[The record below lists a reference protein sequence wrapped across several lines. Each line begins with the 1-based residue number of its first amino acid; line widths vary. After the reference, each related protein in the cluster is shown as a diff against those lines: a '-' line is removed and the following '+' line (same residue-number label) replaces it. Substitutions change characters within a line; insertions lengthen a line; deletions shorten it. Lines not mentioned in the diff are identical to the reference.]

1 MKKLVIT
8 ILLSLGIGAPA
19 LAQQTEHQVK
29 RGETFASIAAKY
41 GITEAALRKANAD
54 KKTAYAGLKLRIPV
68 SKVTSKSVTS
78 DTTVPSSKPAVQPF
92 SPTTEYS
99 DNSNSLANFNKGK
112 DYFYNKKWKKAI
124 KAFNEVLSD
133 PLADENTKQQS
144 QQFLVQAQKQQ
155 QERKE
160 RREAF
165 WNMLSTSLKAV
176 GNTLT
181 ETVDVLQQHENRN
194 NNTYAQNQGEQSG
207 IDGNQSSGY
216 YNIDNNTSS
225 DPRIGSLEQQLSD
238 LKYQYA
244 KLERERENIDMNSKR
259 EIEKRQQLIRDI
271 GKRKV
276 GRKYQLTEQE
286 KELLEQNKQIG
297 REAQKNKE
305 EILKQMSY
313 LHLNIQRLENQI
325 STLKGENIN
334 NSSTSSKY
342 SQSKEKKYRT
352 CTSCNGTGLVPNMRH
367 DRTIEMVGDGYT
379 YHLCNQCGKRHH
391 GTSHKT
397 CTFCRGTGKKEIR

>member
-41 GITEAALRKANAD
+41 SITEAALRKANAD
-54 KKTAYAGLKLRIPV
+54 KKIAYVGVKLRIPV
-68 SKVTSKSVTS
+68 SKVTSKSVAS
-78 DTTVPSSKPAVQPF
+78 DTTVPGSKPAVQPF

-165 WNMLSTSLKAV
+165 WSRLSEGLKNL
-176 GNTLT
+176 GSSLT
-181 ETVDVLQQHENRN
+181 ETSLAMQGQKTDRSTVIDEEGLNATQTFADKEMQQTVPYNYNGGVNVNQN
-194 NNTYAQNQGEQSG
+194 NVPYYSVSPTP
-207 IDGNQSSGY
+207 ID
-216 YNIDNNTSS
+216 DN
-225 DPRIGSLEQQLSD
+225 
-238 LKYQYA
+238 
-244 KLERERENIDMNSKR
+244 
-259 EIEKRQQLIRDI
+259 
-271 GKRKV
+271 
-276 GRKYQLTEQE
+276 
-286 KELLEQNKQIG
+286 
-297 REAQKNKE
+297 
-305 EILKQMSY
+305 
-313 LHLNIQRLENQI
+313 
-325 STLKGENIN
+325 STK
-334 NSSTSSKY
+334 TC
-342 SQSKEKKYRT
+342 YR
-352 CTSCNGTGLVPNMRH
+352 CNGTGLVPNYRVE
-367 DRTIEMVGDGYT
+367 RIARQSPNAQRRI
-379 YHLCNQCGKRHH
+379 CNQCGAEHFSTVH
-391 GTSHKT
+391 ET
-397 CTFCRGTGKKEIR
+397 CGLCKGNRMVR

>member
-41 GITEAALRKANAD
+41 SITEAALRKANAD
-54 KKTAYAGLKLRIPV
+54 KKIAYVGVKLRIPV
-68 SKVTSKSVTS
+68 SKVTSKSVAS
-78 DTTVPSSKPAVQPF
+78 DTTVPGSKPAVQPF

-165 WNMLSTSLKAV
+165 WSRLSEGLKNL
-176 GNTLT
+176 GSSLT
-181 ETVDVLQQHENRN
+181 ETSLAMQGQKTDRSTVIDEEGLNATQTFADKEMQQTVPYNYNGGVNVNQN
-194 NNTYAQNQGEQSG
+194 NVPYYSVSPTP
-207 IDGNQSSGY
+207 ID
-216 YNIDNNTSS
+216 DN
-225 DPRIGSLEQQLSD
+225 
-238 LKYQYA
+238 
-244 KLERERENIDMNSKR
+244 
-259 EIEKRQQLIRDI
+259 
-271 GKRKV
+271 
-276 GRKYQLTEQE
+276 
-286 KELLEQNKQIG
+286 
-297 REAQKNKE
+297 
-305 EILKQMSY
+305 
-313 LHLNIQRLENQI
+313 
-325 STLKGENIN
+325 STK
-334 NSSTSSKY
+334 TC
-342 SQSKEKKYRT
+342 YR
-352 CTSCNGTGLVPNMRH
+352 CNGTGLVPNYRVE
-367 DRTIEMVGDGYT
+367 RIARQSPNAQRRI
-379 YHLCNQCGKRHH
+379 CNQCGAEHFSTVHETCGLCKGNRINRNSYYNVSP
-391 GTSHKT
+391 TLSNESSTKT
-397 CTFCRGTGKKEIR
+397 CYRCNGTGLVPNYRVERIARQSPNAQRRICNQCGAEHFSTVHETCGLCKGNRMVR

>member
-8 ILLSLGIGAPA
+8 ILLSLGIGASA

-68 SKVTSKSVTS
+68 SKVTSKSVAS

-124 KAFNEVLSD
+124 KAFNDVLSD

-144 QQFLVQAQKQQ
+144 QQFLVQAQNQQ

-165 WNMLSTSLKAV
+165 WNMFSTSLKTV

-181 ETVDVLQQHENRN
+181 EVS
-194 NNTYAQNQGEQSG
+194 NTIQ
-207 IDGNQSSGY
+207 
-216 YNIDNNTSS
+216 
-225 DPRIGSLEQQLSD
+225 
-238 LKYQYA
+238 
-244 KLERERENIDMNSKR
+244 
-259 EIEKRQQLIRDI
+259 
-271 GKRKV
+271 
-276 GRKYQLTEQE
+276 EQE
-286 KELLEQNKQIG
+286 KRRREISNGQNQMG
-297 REAQKNKE
+297 AQTASNQQDVDNNYNNG
-305 EILKQMSY
+305 IYQSSY
-313 LHLNIQRLENQI
+313 PQPQGNQ
-325 STLKGENIN
+325 T
-334 NSSTSSKY
+334 NSSIH
-342 SQSKEKKYRT
+342 KEKPKPTKT
-352 CTSCNGTGLVPNMRH
+352 CSWCNGTGKTPVGRRGQYSKWCDWDFYNSNHVCRKEQCLICH
-367 DRTIEMVGDGYT
+367 HTHCIEM
-379 YHLCNQCGKRHH
+379 
-391 GTSHKT
+391 SHKT
-397 CTFCRGTGKKEIR
+397 CKTCKGKGKTF